1 MHRASKVGV
10 PLCFSAAGADTA
22 LVMTGLPRFT
32 GTFKV
37 TLAGLPRF
45 TGTFKVTLAGL
56 PRFTGTFKVTLAAL
70 PRFAGALVD
79 TVFAVVALSRVL
91 GIVSSSFP

>member
-22 LVMTGLPRFT
+22 LVMT
-32 GTFKV
+32 
-37 TLAGLPRF
+37 
-45 TGTFKVTLAGL
+45 GL